1 MQAITDQ
8 FNKLAPGAVEGT
20 EDGLV
25 IHGGRPIQSAYAFSY
40 DDHRIAM
47 SLAILG
53 AAGEGVT
60 IENPDCV
67 NISYPTF
74 YKTLEELRK

>member
-1 MQAITDQ
+1 M
-8 FNKLAPGAVEGT
+8 
-20 EDGLV
+20 
-25 IHGGRPIQSAYAFSY
+25 IHGGRKIQSAAAFSY

-53 AAGEGVT
+53 AAGAGVS

>member
-1 MQAITDQ
+1 MD
-8 FNKLAPGAVEGT
+8 GT

-25 IHGGRPIQSAYAFSY
+25 IHGGKPIQHAQAFSY

-53 AAGEGVT
+53 AAGDGVT
-60 IENPDCV
+60 IENPECV
-67 NISYPTF
+67 NISYPAF
-74 YKTLEELRK
+74 YQTLDSLR